1 MTVITSVISKTDWNT
16 SDGICKIKNIKEH
29 VLLYVV
35 KKVIT
40 VFEVQEFCHL
50 DVMPCTLADIIDI

>member
-1 MTVITSVISKTDWNT
+1 MPN
-16 SDGICKIKNIKEH
+16 KEH

-40 VFEVQEFCHL
+40 VFEVQEFCRL
-50 DVMPCTLADIIDI
+50 DVMPCILADIIDI

>member
-40 VFEVQEFCHL
+40 VFEVQGFCHL